1 MSASRPVLW
10 VASIVT
16 GANIQYA
23 QVKIYDAAG
32 TLLVTY
38 QQPITIVLVAYIFE
52 INVQNQLKTLLAP
65 STQRQTSVF
74 SENPQTEHVVL
85 NSDCYKGVYI
95 EVEYFYRTPSGDIL
109 NLGVTDTSNIVSV
122 FTATRQ
128 QDEPYL
134 LDLHLPTFGFGYKPL
149 SKRPFGK
156 AKVSG
161 ENGFFLSLIANDFF
175 NAVEVTTYDAN
186 GVLIDTA
193 LRFLPTDTDSPF
205 WQITLGLGLVQLG
218 ATAWD
223 FGGISPTG
231 NERKAFVIFGTA
243 IPIGGSYV
251 FTESTRE
258 IINYNPL
265 GCGAETNIPVFFL
278 NTLGG
283 ADSYEFSNLDYE
295 KTYSV
300 ERELGQKTS
309 SYNAL
314 IPEYFSYSDKGRFV
328 QSAKALVRRKVETVE
343 QDKIIEWLS
352 ELSISPEV
360 YISLKNYQQ
369 SFLMSVIVENSDNLI
384 ATTRG
389 SRRLTFTFSDSHFQN
404 TLKH

>member
-1 MSASRPVLW
+1 
-10 VASIVT
+10 
-16 GANIQYA
+16 
-23 QVKIYDAAG
+23 
-32 TLLVTY
+32 
-38 QQPITIVLVAYIFE
+38 
-52 INVQNQLKTLLAP
+52 
-65 STQRQTSVF
+65 
-74 SENPQTEHVVL
+74 
-85 NSDCYKGVYI
+85 
-95 EVEYFYRTPSGDIL
+95 
-109 NLGVTDTSNIVSV
+109 
-122 FTATRQ
+122 
-128 QDEPYL
+128 
-134 LDLHLPTFGFGYKPL
+134 
-149 SKRPFGK
+149 
-156 AKVSG
+156 
-161 ENGFFLSLIANDFF
+161 
-175 NAVEVTTYDAN
+175 
-186 GVLIDTA
+186 
-193 LRFLPTDTDSPF
+193 
-205 WQITLGLGLVQLG
+205 
-218 ATAWD
+218 
-223 FGGISPTG
+223 
-231 NERKAFVIFGTA
+231 
-243 IPIGGSYV
+243 
-251 FTESTRE
+251 
-258 IINYNPL
+258 L

-369 SFLMSVIVENSDNLI
+369 SFLMFVIVENSDSLI